1 MYSKFFNVPPM
12 ACPRPR
18 VTRYGTHY
26 PPKYRDWLKSARTAF
41 ADVPAMQQITLV
53 FVLPRPKR
61 LGKGERVP
69 HDKKPDLDNL
79 IKSVCDALPYDDK
92 TITHIFASKHYA
104 ADYEQPHI
112 WIGSHDV

>member
-1 MYSKFFNVPPM
+1 M

-26 PPKYRDWLKSARTAF
+26 PAKYRDWLAAARAAL
-41 ADVPAMQQITLV
+41 ADVPCMQQITLV

-61 LGKGERVP
+61 LGRGNRAP

-79 IKSVCDALPYDDK
+79 IKATLDALPFDDK
-92 TITHIFASKHYA
+92 TITHIYASKYYA
-104 ADYEQPHI
+104 ADYEDPHI
-112 WIGSHDV
+112 WIGSNGI